1 MNRAHQSVN
10 SLQLWRS
17 VLVRDLRIAAR
28 RRSDAL
34 NPLLFLLMVVT
45 LFPLGIGPGPDI
57 LARIAPGIIWVAA
70 LLATL
75 LGLDRLFKDDYN
87 DGSLEQLC
95 LLPQPLAFTLTAKVS
110 AHWLLSGLPLVV
122 LSPVL
127 ALLLNLPLDAWW
139 ALALSLLLGTPALSA
154 LGAIGAAL
162 TLQLQRG
169 GTLISLILLPLFIP
183 LLIFATSAVE
193 NAGMGLAVHGQ
204 LAILAAI
211 SVLTV
216 TLAPLAMAAA
226 VRMSMN

>member
-1 MNRAHQSVN
+1 MSQLSNRQTW
-10 SLQLWRS
+10 LTL
-17 VLVRDLRIAAR
+17 LKRDLRIAAR

-70 LLATL
+70 LLASL
-75 LGLDRLFKDDYN
+75 LGLERLFRDDFQ
-87 DGSLEQLC
+87 DGTLEQLC
-95 LLPQPLAFTLTAKVS
+95 LLPQPLAFTVTAKMM
-110 AHWLLSGLPLVV
+110 AHWLLSGLPLVI

-127 ALLLNLPLDAWW
+127 ALLLSLPLQGWW
-139 ALALSLLLGTPALSA
+139 PLALTLLLGTPALSA

-162 TLQLQRG
+162 TLQVQRG
-169 GTLISLILLPLFIP
+169 SSLVSLILIPLFIP
-183 LLIFATSAVE
+183 LLIFATAAVE
-193 NAGMGLAVHGQ
+193 NASMGLAVHGQ

-216 TLAPLAMAAA
+216 TLAPLAVAAGI
-226 VRMSMN
+226 RMSVN

>member
-1 MNRAHQSVN
+1 MSSSVN
-10 SLQLWRS
+10 STALWRS

-45 LFPLGIGPGPDI
+45 LFPLGVGPGPDI

-95 LLPQPLAFTLTAKVS
+95 LLPQPLAFTLTAKVA
-110 AHWLLSGLPLVV
+110 AHWLLSGLPLVI

-139 ALALSLLLGTPALSA
+139 ALALTLLLGTPALSA

>member
-1 MNRAHQSVN
+1 MMNSW
-10 SLQLWRS
+10 QLWRS
-17 VLVRDLRIAAR
+17 VLVKDLRIAAR

-95 LLPQPLAFTLTAKVS
+95 LLPQPLAFTLTAKVA
-110 AHWLLSGLPLVV
+110 AHWLLSGLPLVI

-139 ALALSLLLGTPALSA
+139 ALALTLLLGTPALSA

-169 GTLISLILLPLFIP
+169 GSLVSLILLPLFIP

-193 NAGMGLAVHGQ
+193 NAGMGLAVQGQ

>member
-1 MNRAHQSVN
+1 MSQLSNRQTW
-10 SLQLWRS
+10 LTL
-17 VLVRDLRIAAR
+17 LKRDLRIAAR

-70 LLATL
+70 LLASL
-75 LGLDRLFKDDYN
+75 WGLERLFRDDFQ
-87 DGSLEQLC
+87 DGTLEQLC
-95 LLPQPLAFTLTAKVS
+95 LLPQPLAFTVTAKMM
-110 AHWLLSGLPLVV
+110 AHWLLSGLPLVI

-127 ALLLNLPLDAWW
+127 ALLLSLPLQGWW
-139 ALALSLLLGTPALSA
+139 ALALTLLLGTPALSA

-162 TLQLQRG
+162 TLQVQRG
-169 GTLISLILLPLFIP
+169 SSLVSLILIPLFIP
-183 LLIFATSAVE
+183 LLIFATAAVE
-193 NAGMGLAVHGQ
+193 NASMGLAVHGQ

-216 TLAPLAMAAA
+216 TLAPLAVAAGI
-226 VRMSMN
+226 RMSVN

>member
-1 MNRAHQSVN
+1 MMNSW
-10 SLQLWRS
+10 QLWRS
-17 VLVRDLRIAAR
+17 VLVKDLRIAAR

-95 LLPQPLAFTLTAKVS
+95 LLPQPLAFTLTAKVA
-110 AHWLLSGLPLVV
+110 AHWLLSGLPLVI
-122 LSPVL
+122 LSPLL
-127 ALLLNLPLDAWW
+127 ALLLNLPLGAWW
-139 ALALSLLLGTPALSA
+139 ALALTLLLGTPALSA

-169 GTLISLILLPLFIP
+169 GSLVSLILLPLFIP

-193 NAGMGLAVHGQ
+193 NAGMGLAVQGQ

>member
-1 MNRAHQSVN
+1 MSSSVN
-10 SLQLWRS
+10 PTALWRS

-45 LFPLGIGPGPDI
+45 LFPLGVGPGPDI

-95 LLPQPLAFTLTAKVS
+95 LLPQPLAFTLTAKVA
-110 AHWLLSGLPLVV
+110 AHWLLSGLPLVI

-139 ALALSLLLGTPALSA
+139 ALALTLLLGTPALSA

>member
-1 MNRAHQSVN
+1 MSSSVN
-10 SLQLWRS
+10 STALWRS

-45 LFPLGIGPGPDI
+45 LFPLGVGPGPDI

-95 LLPQPLAFTLTAKVS
+95 LLPQPLAFTLTAKVT
-110 AHWLLSGLPLVV
+110 AHWLLSGLPLVI

-139 ALALSLLLGTPALSA
+139 ALALTLLLGTPALSA

>member
-1 MNRAHQSVN
+1 MMNSW
-10 SLQLWRS
+10 QLWRS
-17 VLVRDLRIAAR
+17 VLVKDLRIAAR

-95 LLPQPLAFTLTAKVS
+95 LLPQPLAFTLTAKVA
-110 AHWLLSGLPLVV
+110 AHWLLSGLPLVI

-127 ALLLNLPLDAWW
+127 ALLLNLPLNAWW
-139 ALALSLLLGTPALSA
+139 ALALTLLLGTPALSA

-169 GTLISLILLPLFIP
+169 GSLVSLILLPLFIP

-193 NAGMGLAVHGQ
+193 NAGMGLAVQGQ

>member
-1 MNRAHQSVN
+1 MSSSVN
-10 SLQLWRS
+10 STALWRS

-45 LFPLGIGPGPDI
+45 LFPLGVGPGPDI

-95 LLPQPLAFTLTAKVS
+95 LLSQPLAFTLTAKVA
-110 AHWLLSGLPLVV
+110 AHWLLSGLPLVI

-139 ALALSLLLGTPALSA
+139 ALALTLLLGTPALSA

>member
-1 MNRAHQSVN
+1 MSQLSNRQTW
-10 SLQLWRS
+10 LTL
-17 VLVRDLRIAAR
+17 LKRDLRIAAR

-70 LLATL
+70 LLASL
-75 LGLDRLFKDDYN
+75 LGLERLFRDDFQ
-87 DGSLEQLC
+87 DGTLEQLC
-95 LLPQPLAFTLTAKVS
+95 LLPQPLAFTVTAKMT
-110 AHWLLSGLPLVV
+110 AHWLLSGLPLVI

-127 ALLLNLPLDAWW
+127 ALLLSLPLQDWW
-139 ALALSLLLGTPALSA
+139 ALALTLLLGTPALSA

-162 TLQLQRG
+162 TLQVQRG
-169 GTLISLILLPLFIP
+169 SSLVSLILIPLFIP
-183 LLIFATSAVE
+183 LLIFATAAVE
-193 NAGMGLAVHGQ
+193 NASMGLAVHGQ

-216 TLAPLAMAAA
+216 TLAPLAVAAGI
-226 VRMSMN
+226 RMSVN

>member
-1 MNRAHQSVN
+1 MTAWQYWRA
-10 SLQLWRS
+10 
-17 VLVRDLRIAAR
+17 VLAKDLRIAAR
-28 RRSDAL
+28 KRSDAL
-34 NPLLFLLMVVT
+34 NPLMFLLMVIT

-75 LGLDRLFKDDYN
+75 LGLDRLFKDDYQ

-95 LLPQPLAFTLTAKVS
+95 LLPQPLAFTVTAKVL
-110 AHWLLSGLPLVV
+110 AHWLVSGLPLVI
-122 LSPVL
+122 LSPLL
-127 ALLLNLPLDAWW
+127 AMLLNLPFAAWD
-139 ALALSLLLGTPALSA
+139 ALAWSLLLGTPALSA

-169 GTLISLILLPLFIP
+169 GSLASLILLPLFIP

-193 NAGMGLAVHGQ
+193 NAGMGLAVQGQ
-204 LAILAAI
+204 LAILAAL

-216 TLAPLAMAAA
+216 TLAPLAIAAA
-226 VRMSMN
+226 VRMSVN

>member
-1 MNRAHQSVN
+1 MMNSW
-10 SLQLWRS
+10 QLWRS
-17 VLVRDLRIAAR
+17 VLVKDLRIAAR

-95 LLPQPLAFTLTAKVS
+95 LLPQPLAFTLTAKVA
-110 AHWLLSGLPLVV
+110 AHWLLSGLPLVI
-122 LSPVL
+122 LSPLL

-139 ALALSLLLGTPALSA
+139 ALALTLLLGTPALSA

-169 GTLISLILLPLFIP
+169 GSLVSLILLPLFIP

-193 NAGMGLAVHGQ
+193 NAGMGLAVQGQ

>member
-1 MNRAHQSVN
+1 MSDGVN
-10 SLQLWRS
+10 AIALWRS

-45 LFPLGIGPGPDI
+45 LFPLGVGPGPDI

-95 LLPQPLAFTLTAKVS
+95 LLPQPLAFTLTAKVA
-110 AHWLLSGLPLVV
+110 AHWLLSGLPLVI

-139 ALALSLLLGTPALSA
+139 ALALTLLLGTPALSA

>member
-1 MNRAHQSVN
+1 MNSW
-10 SLQLWRS
+10 QLWRS
-17 VLVRDLRIAAR
+17 VLVKDLRIAAR

-95 LLPQPLAFTLTAKVS
+95 LLPQPLAFTLTAKVA
-110 AHWLLSGLPLVV
+110 AHWLLSGLPLVI

-139 ALALSLLLGTPALSA
+139 ALALTLLLGTPALSA

-169 GTLISLILLPLFIP
+169 GSLVSLILLPLFIP

-193 NAGMGLAVHGQ
+193 NAGMGLAVQGQ

>member
-1 MNRAHQSVN
+1 MNSW
-10 SLQLWRS
+10 QLWRS
-17 VLVRDLRIAAR
+17 VLAKDLRIAAR

-34 NPLLFLLMVVT
+34 NPLMFLLIVVT

-57 LARIAPGIIWVAA
+57 LERIAPGIIWVAA

-87 DGSLEQLC
+87 DGSLEQMC
-95 LLPQPLAFTLTAKVS
+95 LLSEPLAFTLTAKVA

-122 LSPVL
+122 LSPLL
-127 ALLLNLPLDAWW
+127 ALLLNLPVDAWW

-169 GTLISLILLPLFIP
+169 GSLVSLILLPLFIP

-193 NAGMGLAVHGQ
+193 NAGMGLDVHAQ

-216 TLAPLAMAAA
+216 TLAPLAIAAA

>member
-1 MNRAHQSVN
+1 MNSW
-10 SLQLWRS
+10 QLWRS
-17 VLVRDLRIAAR
+17 VLAKDLRIAAR

-34 NPLLFLLMVVT
+34 NPLMFLLMVVT

-57 LARIAPGIIWVAA
+57 LERIAPGIIWVAA

-95 LLPQPLAFTLTAKVS
+95 LLPEPLAYTLTAKVA
-110 AHWLLSGLPLVV
+110 AHWLLSGLPLVL
-122 LSPVL
+122 LSPLL
-127 ALLLNLPLDAWW
+127 ALLLNLPVDAWW

-169 GTLISLILLPLFIP
+169 GSLVSLILLPLFIP

-193 NAGMGLAVHGQ
+193 NAGMGLDVHAQ

-216 TLAPLAMAAA
+216 TLAPLAIAAA

>member
-1 MNRAHQSVN
+1 MNAR
-10 SLQLWRS
+10 QLWLA
-17 VLVRDLRIAAR
+17 VLSKDLRIAGR
-28 RRSDAL
+28 RRSDAF
-34 NPLLFLLMVVT
+34 NPLIFLLMVVT
-45 LFPLGIGPGPDI
+45 LFPLGVGPGPDI

-87 DGSLEQLC
+87 DGTLEQLC
-95 LLPQPLAFTLTAKVS
+95 LLPQPLAFTLTAKVA
-110 AHWLLSGLPLVV
+110 AHWLLSGLPLVI
-122 LSPVL
+122 LSPLL
-127 ALLLNLPLDAWW
+127 AMLLNLPPAAWPT
-139 ALALSLLLGTPALSA
+139 LALSLLLGTPALSA

-169 GTLISLILLPLFIP
+169 GSLVSLILLPLFIP
-183 LLIFATSAVE
+183 LLIFATAAVE
-193 NAGMGLAVHGQ
+193 SAGMGMAVQGQ

-216 TLAPLAMAAA
+216 TLAPLAIAAA

>member
-1 MNRAHQSVN
+1 MSSSVN
-10 SLQLWRS
+10 STALWRS

-45 LFPLGIGPGPDI
+45 LFPLGVGPGPDI

-87 DGSLEQLC
+87 DGSLEQLY
-95 LLPQPLAFTLTAKVS
+95 LLPQPLAFTLTAKVA
-110 AHWLLSGLPLVV
+110 AHWLLSGLPLVI

-139 ALALSLLLGTPALSA
+139 ALALTLLLGTPALSA

>member
-1 MNRAHQSVN
+1 MSTRVN
-10 SLQLWRS
+10 SMALWRS

-45 LFPLGIGPGPDI
+45 LFPLGVGPGPDI

-95 LLPQPLAFTLTAKVS
+95 LLPQPLAFTLTAKVA

-122 LSPVL
+122 LSPLL
-127 ALLLNLPLDAWW
+127 ALLLNLPLDGWW

-216 TLAPLAMAAA
+216 TLAPLAIAAA